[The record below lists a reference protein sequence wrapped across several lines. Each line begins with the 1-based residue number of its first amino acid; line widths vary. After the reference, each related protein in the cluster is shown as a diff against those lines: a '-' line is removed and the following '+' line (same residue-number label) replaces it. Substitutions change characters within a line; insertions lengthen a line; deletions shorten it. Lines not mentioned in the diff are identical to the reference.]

1 MRKIILLTA
10 LLLSASMTY
19 AQQSDNYKP
28 HNRFVALESTNLPIV
43 FMNTDGKM
51 ILKDDRVTVRMTI
64 IDNGDG
70 QLNYKDTIA
79 HLGQRID
86 YQGYVGLKYRG
97 NSSFSMSDKKPYSF
111 RPLDKPLEDGGKKQK
126 VSIMGMGKDND
137 WVLLAP
143 FSDKSMMRDVM
154 TFIWAQP
161 YFEYVPHAKH
171 CELILDGT
179 YYGVYIMT
187 ERPTKG
193 KKRLNLDD
201 PGESGDELTG
211 GYSFSVD
218 RDDDPAIYSKHK
230 PRNSRGE
237 MGWQTVSYQHRHP
250 DLEDMTQVQVNY
262 IQGYIDEME
271 DVLDG
276 KDYLDPQ
283 NGYRKYIDVL
293 SFIDYQLATEL
304 AHNVD
309 GYRLST
315 YFYKR
320 RDSVDPRFKTSLW
333 DFNIAYGN
341 ADYYNGSAVTTMI
354 YKMNDISSFFYGDGN
369 IVPFWWERFMSDPK
383 YVDQLKE
390 RWTQYRHENY
400 SDQRINQVVDS
411 LYDVLTSNGAAD
423 RNYKAW
429 RIMGKYVWPNAYV
442 SKSFAD
448 EVNHMRDWISRRIAY
463 LDKQWYLEDVD
474 GVKEVAQPSCSL
486 LVSSDGRGS
495 MRITTNGYRR
505 IEVYS
510 SDGSLIDKRLC
521 DGAVIHLASLPPG
534 VYLIKAEGENGSETK
549 KQVVR

>member
-1 MRKIILLTA
+1 MKKV
-10 LLLSASMTY
+10 LLLSVMLMAAGIIY
-19 AQQSDNYKP
+19 AQQTGNYKP
-28 HNRFVALESTNLPIV
+28 HYRFVKLDSTNLPIV

-51 ILKDDRVTVRMTI
+51 ILKDERVTVRMTI
-64 IDNGDG
+64 IDNGEG
-70 QLNYKDTIA
+70 QLNYADTVA
-79 HLGQRID
+79 HPGQKID

-137 WVLLAP
+137 WVMLAP
-143 FSDKSMMRDVM
+143 YSDKSMMRDVM
-154 TFIWAQP
+154 TFVWARP
-161 YFEYVPHAKH
+161 YFEYVPHAKY
-171 CELILDGT
+171 CEMILDGT
-179 YYGVYIMT
+179 YYGVYIMS

-193 KKRLNLDD
+193 KNRLNLDD
-201 PGESGDELTG
+201 PGDSGDELTG

-218 RDDDPAIYSKHK
+218 RNDDPTIASKHK

-237 MGWQTVSYQHRHP
+237 TGWQTVYYEHRHP
-250 DLEDMTQVQVNY
+250 DFEDLTQAQLNY

-276 KDYLDPQ
+276 ENYLDPD
-283 NGYRKYIDVL
+283 NGYRKYIDAL

-304 AHNVD
+304 GHNVD

-369 IVPFWWERFMSDPK
+369 IVPFWWERFMSDPQ
-383 YVDQLKE
+383 YVDQLKA

-400 SDQRINQVVDS
+400 SDERINAVVDS
-411 LYDVLTSNGAAD
+411 LYNVLTSNGAVD

-429 RIMGKYVWPNAYV
+429 RIMGQYVWPNDYV
-442 SKSFAD
+442 SKSFDD
-448 EVNHMRDWISRRIAY
+448 EVDHLRKWISRRLNY
-463 LDKQWYLEDVD
+463 LDKQWYQEDVD
-474 GVKEVAQPSCSL
+474 GVEEVAQPSRSL
-486 LVSSDGRGS
+486 LVNTEGRGA
-495 MRITTNGYRR
+495 MRITANGYRR

-510 SDGSLIDKRLC
+510 SDGTLIDKRPYN
-521 DGAVIHLASLPPG
+521 GAVIHVGSLPPG
-534 VYLIKAEGENGSETK
+534 VYLIKAEGDNGSETK
-549 KQVVR
+549 KLVVR